1 MLRVA
6 HATIKRGRPWATL
19 QGAIPM
25 SERAKVCTSSGIP
38 LAEEGSTTFPC
49 PGCFH
54 PIGRS
59 PRVRNQGVLYKC
71 PNCGFVGP

>member
-1 MLRVA
+1 MVNEHEA
-6 HATIKRGRPWATL
+6 
-19 QGAIPM
+19 
-25 SERAKVCTSSGIP
+25 CTSSGIP
-38 LAEEGSTTFPC
+38 RWLNESATFPC
-49 PGCFH
+49 PGCFF